1 MARAWPVYLFYRSDG
16 AGSRLRTLPPG
27 YSCELWRPSPAG
39 AIPAGL
45 PDAERNRFRLRW
57 LLHHLRIFS
66 NRDYMVFVVR
76 RGDEF
81 AHYSGVTG
89 RYWRFPF
96 LAKNDLQIGD
106 TWTHPDHRGKG
117 LAGFAARSILA
128 AMSRPGRRIWY
139 VVEDINTPSI
149 RTAEGAGMS
158 LYARG
163 VWRRPFNL
171 KLLGSYEIREVVAA
185 NVAPGEGRA
194 AAELSQLNSREAPSA
209 PMVERVSSPASPSI
223 RRA

>member
-1 MARAWPVYLFYRSDG
+1 MTMEGTGAIYLFYRAAS
-16 AGSRLRTLPPG
+16 ANSRPRTLAPD
-27 YSCELWRPSPAG
+27 YSYELWRPSPAC

-45 PDAERNRFRLRW
+45 PAGERNRFRLRW
-57 LLHHLRIFS
+57 LLHYLRVFP
-66 NRDYMVFVVR
+66 NRDYAVFVVR
-76 RGDEF
+76 RGNEF

-96 LAKNDLQIGD
+96 LADRDLQIGD

-117 LAGFAARSILA
+117 IAGFAIQRILA
-128 AMSRPGRRIWY
+128 AMSQPGRRIWY
-139 VVEDINTPSI
+139 VVENINTPSI

-158 LYARG
+158 LFARG

-171 KLLGSYEIREVVAA
+171 KLLGSYVIREVIAGDDAA
-185 NVAPGEGRA
+185 CITADLGNPDSRA
-194 AAELSQLNSREAPSA
+194 TESA
-209 PMVERVSSPASPSI
+209 PIVDRMSQRTSPAT